1 MAGKYY
7 TECLIQSFDRMYDLD
22 LRSTDFLMCM
32 GNIWIPQVLIQRYIF
47 NWLNS
52 IKLGNNSITIQGNPE
67 EKILDLVYVSDVVE
81 AIVCS
86 TLNSTKKFL
95 MFPQKME

>member
-1 MAGKYY
+1 M
-7 TECLIQSFDRMYDLD
+7 IWI

-32 GNIWIPQVLIQRYIF
+32 GNIWIPGAYTEVIF

-67 EKILDLVYVSDVVE
+67 EKI
-81 AIVCS
+81 
-86 TLNSTKKFL
+86 
-95 MFPQKME
+95 